1 MKTARLFNLILVT
14 APNRKTARVLARA
27 ALEARL
33 VACANL
39 IPAVESHYWWLGKLE
54 QSNEIL
60 IVFKTAKSKLG
71 ALEKLIL
78 AQHPYDT
85 PEIIALPI
93 ATGTERYLRWIETEV
108 ETRGNVKRKP

>member
-1 MKTARLFNLILVT
+1 MILVT
-14 APNRKTARVLARA
+14 APNRKTARTLARA

-39 IPAVESHYWWLGKLE
+39 IPAVESHYWWLGKIE

-60 IVFKTAKSKLG
+60 IVFKTAKSKLD

-93 ATGTERYLRWIETEV
+93 ATCTERYLRWIETEV
-108 ETRGNVKRKP
+108 EKRGNVKRKSAF